1 MLYARTRFA
10 TFCTELHF
18 ALQSLHSHIFREYG
32 KMRQI
37 SASNRS
43 QNVVKIAI
51 TDYCDFGAGLL
62 ILLSFQTIISI
73 PNPIRKLFNRRF
85 HWILPAT
92 EGTALHWMLP
102 ATEGTALHWML
113 PAKGTLSP
121 LDSPANRVLL
131 APIGNPEPKELPS
144 LWNPRCVLK

>member
-92 EGTALHWMLP
+92 EGTALHWMP
-102 ATEGTALHWML
+102 